1 MMAVFTNSNSE
12 LVDEYPNN
20 EVAAVRHS
28 HRIHRA
34 EAMMYVLVSGYRDW
48 TDEETIW
55 FELDLIREKYR
66 HNMMVIQ
73 GGCTGAD
80 QMAVEWCKHNE
91 IPYLTWP
98 ARWNTGAHGKGE
110 GPKRN
115 RAMVDWL
122 YGILFSLYGSTMF
135 NHKCLA
141 FLDDKS
147 RGTRDAISY
156 MKDVDLNLKVIAP
169 KGKVIAEYKRSS

>member
-1 MMAVFTNSNSE
+1 MAVFTNSQST
-12 LVDEYPNN
+12 LGDEYSSRENN
-20 EVAAVRHS
+20 AAVKHS
-28 HRIHRA
+28 HRLHRA

-55 FELDLIREKYR
+55 FELDLIKEKYR

-73 GGCTGAD
+73 GGCSGAD
-80 QMAVEWCKHNE
+80 EIAAAWCKYNE
-91 IPYLTWP
+91 IPCLTWP
-98 ARWNTGAHGKGE
+98 ARWNSGESGKGE

-147 RGTRDAISY
+147 RGTRDAIKY
-156 MKDVDLNLKVIAP
+156 MKDVDLNLKVVGP